1 MAEPPPIGARAVVA
15 LGIAQLVAWGVSHY
29 LIGVFGPHIAA
40 DLGWSRGLVYG
51 GFSLALVVM
60 GLASPWAGRWI
71 DRHGGQRVMPAG
83 AVVTAL
89 GCGGLAL
96 SYGVAAY
103 LAAWVVLGLGMR
115 LVLYDAA
122 FASLARI
129 GGAGAR
135 RAMSQITLF
144 GGLASTTFW
153 PLGEWLAGHWGWRGA
168 LGVYAACALATA
180 PLLRL
185 LPRTRAPAPGGSR
198 AAPSSPSPPSL
209 QLDGGAALRPAREAV
224 TDAAPASPRPR
235 EAALLYAGFVALTS
249 FLVTGFTSHLVGL
262 LGALGLAAQAA
273 VAVAALFGVGQI
285 AARLWIAAHAHAMP
299 ALRLNLLAAC
309 GPPAAFAVAAAAAG
323 GAQVASWAAVLFV
336 LVYGA
341 ANGTMTITRG
351 TMPLALFEATGYGAR
366 TGRLLAPA
374 FFCAAAAPYVVAV
387 VVERIGA
394 RGTLAAGVAFGALA
408 LAAAGRL
415 ARLAP
420 AARA

>member
-1 MAEPPPIGARAVVA
+1 MAEPSPIGARAVVA
-15 LGIAQLVAWGVSHY
+15 LGVAQLVAWGVSHY
-29 LIGVFGPHIAA
+29 LIGVFGPRIAA

-71 DRHGGQRVMPAG
+71 DRHGGHRVMPAG

-89 GCGGLAL
+89 GCGALAL
-96 SYGVAAY
+96 AHGVAAY

-129 GGAGAR
+129 GGAQAR

-153 PLGEWLAGHWGWRGA
+153 PLGEWLASQWGWRGA
-168 LGVYAACALATA
+168 LWVYAACALATL

-185 LPRTRAPAPGGSR
+185 LPVPGAAAPAGGRSAVPPPVPSGVGAGGR
-198 AAPSSPSPPSL
+198 TAPPT
-209 QLDGGAALRPAREAV
+209 DGGAGAAAVPAREV
-224 TDAAPASPRPR
+224 
-235 EAALLYAGFVALTS
+235 ALLYAGFVALTS

-273 VAVAALFGVGQI
+273 VAVAALFGVGQL
-285 AARLWIAAHAHAMP
+285 AARLWIAARAHAMP

-309 GPPAAFAVAAAAAG
+309 GPPAASPSRR
-323 GAQVASWAAVLFV
+323 Q
-336 LVYGA
+336 
-341 ANGTMTITRG
+341 
-351 TMPLALFEATGYGAR
+351 P
-366 TGRLLAPA
+366 
-374 FFCAAAAPYVVAV
+374 
-387 VVERIGA
+387 
-394 RGTLAAGVAFGALA
+394 
-408 LAAAGRL
+408 
-415 ARLAP
+415 P
-420 AARA
+420 AAR